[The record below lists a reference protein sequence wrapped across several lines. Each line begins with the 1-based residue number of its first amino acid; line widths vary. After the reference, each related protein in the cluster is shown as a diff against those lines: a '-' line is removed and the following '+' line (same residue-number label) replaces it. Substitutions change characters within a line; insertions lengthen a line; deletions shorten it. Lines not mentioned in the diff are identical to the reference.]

1 MMFKHSGALGSA
13 VAFSLIAAGC
23 GGSSSS
29 GGSGAEITGLAGP
42 DQLSILSAAEGQVAP
57 AQPGGLTPG
66 AGVGDFPESADYF
79 QDEQV
84 RRVWDP
90 AMRGLELVNQILTA
104 AGQTRYADL
113 VNEGPYLA
121 LVEPVGDEEGGGNQS
136 AAANATT
143 FDTWTVRSTRASNQS
158 AQIAHVWVPAPADS
172 EEPEGVSVELRVTEA
187 ASVERPFGEFVL
199 SFANMLHDGD
209 VEDADGTGVLLTLD
223 GFPGQMGFSF
233 YEERGDLNAVPQPG
247 DYSYRERLAVSMS
260 EDQSS
265 GSVRIVSEERSD
277 WGQGDSGLMSESYLL
292 SYDDNEV
299 LKALEGGQPECFSR
313 NEYSEQAMRYD
324 LYYAD
329 GENIGQRVEINGG
342 FNVRTE
348 SGAYGHAGYWG
359 LWLPPEA
366 EVANGDTLER
376 VEYGSDE
383 TTPYTLVRAP
393 GRLIRMNRF
402 QLDLV
407 DAEGVQFE
415 YWDFVDGA
423 NFLVEYV
430 QGAFWKIAEQSQEDG
445 TYVELQQPEQ
455 IALQNG
461 QFLSMYS
468 SALGGQVNYV
478 GGQAHMTYFTQ
489 TFVGGSDEALANADA
504 LELRGYIEVLQS
516 NISEED
522 AELGQVYLPN
532 APDINSFYFL
542 EFSKEDLTLYHDVNG
557 DGSSLTAVGLAE
569 GAAPQSG
576 PFTWGMRTG
585 PLVEAGTVIT
595 TLADLY
601 DQDEFYVYE
610 TGHNPWNRYD
620 ALRDANGDDVTF
632 DAPLQF
638 TYTHSQEADRN
649 DSATYDGK
657 KFLVHYGGNG
667 DFWGIPSLSVDLDG
681 DDNPDR
687 YYPAFSIVDGTL
699 LGPQGAE
706 YAIRAREIEL
716 NLLSTPGGCAGLDL
730 LDAENLDLPDG
741 SEYVAPDIGPRPEVT
756 TPPAVIGGV
765 LQGT

>member
-1 MMFKHSGALGSA
+1 MTTHSGALASA
-13 VAFSLIAAGC
+13 VALSLIAAGC

-29 GGSGAEITGLAGP
+29 GGSGAEIAGLAGP
-42 DQLSILSAAEGQVAP
+42 EALSILTVNEGQVAP
-57 AQPGGLTPG
+57 AQPGGLAPG

-90 AMRGLELVNQILTA
+90 AMRGLELVNLILNA

-113 VNEGPYLA
+113 VNADPYLA
-121 LVEPVGDEEGGGNQS
+121 LVDTESSEGGDGNQS
-136 AAANATT
+136 AAANATS
-143 FDTWTVRSTRASNQS
+143 FETWIVRSSRASNQA
-158 AQIAHVWVPAPADS
+158 AQLAHIWVPPYAGAA
-172 EEPEGVSVELRVTEA
+172 EPEWTQVELRVTEA
-187 ASVERPFGEFVL
+187 ASEERPFGEFVL
-199 SFANMLHDGD
+199 SFANVIDGED
-209 VEDADGTGVLLTLD
+209 VADSDSSGVLLTLD
-223 GFPGQMGFSF
+223 GFEGQMGFSF
-233 YEERGDLNAVPQPG
+233 FEAEGDVNAVPQVG
-247 DYSYRERLAVSMS
+247 DSAYGQRLAVSMS
-260 EDQSS
+260 EDQAS
-265 GSVRIVSEERSD
+265 GSVRIVTEERYD
-277 WGQGDSGLMSESYLL
+277 FGQGDSGLLSESYLL

-299 LKALEGGQPECFSR
+299 LKALEGDAPVCYSR
-313 NEYSEQAMRYD
+313 NEYSERAMRYD
-324 LYYAD
+324 LYHAD
-329 GENIGQRVEINGG
+329 GENIGQRVDVNGG

-348 SGAYGHAGYWG
+348 SGAYGHASYWG
-359 LWLPPEA
+359 LWLPSEA
-366 EVANGDTLER
+366 EVESGDTLER

-407 DAEGVQFE
+407 DAEGVNFE

-445 TYVELQQPEQ
+445 TYIELQQPEQ
-455 IALQNG
+455 IPLQNG
-461 QFLSMYS
+461 EFLSMYS
-468 SALGGQVNYV
+468 SSLGGQVNYI
-478 GGQAHMTYFTQ
+478 GGQAYMTYFTQ
-489 TFVGGSDEALANADA
+489 SFVGGSDDALANAET
-504 LELRGYIEVLQS
+504 LSLRGYIEVLQS
-516 NISEED
+516 SISEEN
-522 AELGQVYLPN
+522 AELGQVYLQN

-557 DGSSLTAVGLAE
+557 DGSVLTALGLAE

-585 PLVEAGTVIT
+585 PLVEAGTVLT

-620 ALRDANGDDVTF
+620 ALRDLNGVDVTF

-638 TYTHSQEADRN
+638 TYTHSQAQDRN
-649 DSATYDGK
+649 NSAEYDGK
-657 KFLVHYGGNG
+657 KFLVNYGGNG

-687 YYPAFSIVDGTL
+687 WYPAFSIVDGTL
-699 LGPQGAE
+699 LGPEGVE

-716 NLLSTPGGCAGLDL
+716 NLLATPGGCAGLDL

-741 SEYVAPDIGPRPEVT
+741 SEYVTPDIGTRPEVT

-765 LQGT
+765 LQGS